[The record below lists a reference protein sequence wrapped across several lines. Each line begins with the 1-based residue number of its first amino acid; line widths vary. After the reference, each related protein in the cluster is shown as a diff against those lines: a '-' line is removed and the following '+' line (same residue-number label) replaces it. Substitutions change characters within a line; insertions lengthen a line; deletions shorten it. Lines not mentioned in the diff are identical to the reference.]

1 MRQYPIWHEITACH
15 YKSSKSYGSVNTA
28 QEDIY
33 IGSSSS
39 NSHHFAK
46 IMTTKRN
53 RTDEVHGDVWVFT
66 ISIDD
71 VVIKKALFKNNK
83 GKPGDLI
90 SITHTGENTVC

>member
-1 MRQYPIWHEITACH
+1 M
-15 YKSSKSYGSVNTA
+15 
-28 QEDIY
+28 
-33 IGSSSS
+33 
-39 NSHHFAK
+39 
-46 IMTTKRN
+46 
-53 RTDEVHGDVWVFT
+53 DEVHGDVWVFT